1 MADPGGGRLPLRP
14 WRDVSRLRRS
24 LSRSAGMALI
34 LFISLAVMVL
44 LALLLRRDPA
54 KTLGYFFLGPL
65 RNTYYFGN
73 MINSAVPLIFGG
85 LGVAVAMRGG
95 NFNLGGEGQIYSGAF
110 VTTIAALA
118 MTYLGAAGAILA
130 LLAGTMFS
138 GAMAG
143 LSGFLKEKW
152 DANELITSFL
162 FSNTLILFTN
172 YCVTGPFLDP
182 DTNLQST
189 RKIVESLRLPALLP
203 PSNLSISLLYAL
215 AAAVLVHIFLY
226 RTQAGYETRLCGI
239 NPWFA
244 KYGGI
249 DSGRNT
255 ILTMFISGAFYGLG
269 GGMAVY
275 GTYYATVKEFSS
287 GMGWNSLAVALIARS
302 RPALVIPAAIFFAWI
317 GAGARMAMQ
326 FSDVT
331 FELASIV
338 QSVIF
343 FLVSSAVLRD
353 LFAARDEAI
362 KRPAPRGDAPRS
374 SESNTGPL

>member
-1 MADPGGGRLPLRP
+1 
-14 WRDVSRLRRS
+14 
-24 LSRSAGMALI
+24 
-34 LFISLAVMVL
+34 
-44 LALLLRRDPA
+44 
-54 KTLGYFFLGPL
+54 
-65 RNTYYFGN
+65 
-73 MINSAVPLIFGG
+73 
-85 LGVAVAMRGG
+85 
-95 NFNLGGEGQIYSGAF
+95 
-110 VTTIAALA
+110 
-118 MTYLGAAGAILA
+118 MTPLGAAGAGLA
-130 LLAGTMFS
+130 LLAGTVFS

-152 DANELITSFL
+152 DTSELITSFL
-162 FSNTLILFTN
+162 ISSALILFTN
-172 YCVTGPFLDP
+172 YCITGPFLDP

-189 RKIVESLRLPALLP
+189 RKIAESLRLPLILP
-203 PSNLSISLLYAL
+203 PSNLSAALFYAF

-249 DSGRNT
+249 DTGRNT
-255 ILTMFISGAFYGLG
+255 GMTMFISGALYGMG

-302 RPALVIPAAIFFAWI
+302 RPAMVIPAAIFFAWI
-317 GAGARMAMQ
+317 GSGARMAMQ

-343 FLVSSAVLRD
+343 FLVSSAVFRD

-362 KRPAPRGDAPRS
+362 KRPAPRGDAPRDSKS
-374 SESNTGPL
+374 STGGAPL